1 MIDYFDCKIERV
13 SVHQVGNQANEE
25 NLVVSENP
33 IEINDGELKEALL
46 NYFVSHF
53 SAHEFFQFAPIEG
66 ELNANPVYEAVT
78 KILDD
83 PNALHQ
89 QSIDLADRLYECQ
102 NHPNIKSGD
111 FYVTV
116 LTDIQLD
123 GKRTDAVGL
132 FKAETKDSFIK
143 LHTNTNDFELSTDIG
158 TRTSK
163 LDKGCLVFNTD
174 KSSGY
179 KVCIIDKSNKITEA
193 QYWKEEFLNAKP
205 CNDDFHNTQTFMKV
219 TKDFVTKQMPKQFEM
234 DKTDQA
240 DLLNRSMDFFKSN
253 QQFNDQHFG
262 TEVFEDEQVIN
273 AFHRFKDEFQEEKE
287 VELSQDFGIS
297 APAVQKNQRVF
308 KSVIKLDKNFHIY
321 VHGDKKL
328 IERGVDEMG
337 RKFYKVFYNEET

>member
-13 SVHQVGNQANEE
+13 SAHQVGNQANEE
-25 NLVVSENP
+25 NLVVSESP
-33 IEINDGELKEALL
+33 IEISDNQLKEALL
-46 NYFVSHF
+46 NYFVTHF
-53 SAHEFFQFAPIEG
+53 STEEFFQFAPIEG
-66 ELNANPVYEAVT
+66 DLNANPVYKAVT
-78 KILDD
+78 EILED
-83 PNALHQ
+83 PSTLHQ

-102 NHPNIKSGD
+102 NHPNIKAGD
-111 FYVTV
+111 FYVTL

-123 GKRTDAVGL
+123 GVHTNAVGL
-132 FKAETKDSFIK
+132 FKAETKDLFIK
-143 LHTNTNDFELSTDIG
+143 LHTSTNYFELSTDVG

-163 LDKGCLVFNTD
+163 LDKGCLVFNTN
-174 KSSGY
+174 KASGY
-179 KVCIIDKSNKITEA
+179 KVCVIDKSNKITEA
-193 QYWKEEFLNAKP
+193 QYWKEEFLNTKP

-240 DLLNRSMDFFKSN
+240 DLLNRSIDFFKSN
-253 QQFNDQHFG
+253 QQFNDQQFG
-262 TEVFEDEQVIN
+262 NEIFEDEQVIN
-273 AFHRFKDEFQEEKE
+273 AFHRFKNDFQEEKE
-287 VELSQDFGIS
+287 VELAQDFGIS

-337 RKFYKVFYNEET
+337 RKFYKVYYHEET